1 MKFNE
6 EYISLLAGLVDED
19 HIEETRHR
27 VHDVLQ
33 EIDEKEVKYVS
44 DTVTLLEEHIAFREE
59 PYEGV
64 SDLDRE
70 KATAANAQ
78 PKSVLNGDDEEPIPN
93 TGDWKY
99 YTPDHTVRKCIDHES
114 GEYKK
119 KTPLPAVQKWKS
131 NTLEFEGKQN
141 NFLDKYSLE
150 ECGMEPE
157 MGGEG
162 EMGYMGDMLDDLENP
177 QMPQA
182 APSMEIM
189 ATASIPIP
197 ASTLVTLTTVQDPGP
212 ATNIVLT
219 IGADGVPMSYIHKAL
234 EELAMDPS
242 SVAAHN
248 ELAELV
254 GKPPVGEQ
262 SQDVGDLDPIMSWSV
277 QDHDHSHE

>member
-19 HIEETRHR
+19 HLEETRHR
-27 VHDVLQ
+27 VHDVLK

-44 DTVTLLEEHIAFREE
+44 ETVTLLDHIGFREE

-78 PKSVLNGDDEEPIPN
+78 PKSVMNDEDDIPN

-114 GEYKK
+114 GEYEKK
-119 KTPLPAVQKWKS
+119 RPLPAVQKWKS

-141 NFLDKYSLE
+141 SFLDKYSLNE
-150 ECGMEPE
+150 NCGMDHE
-157 MGGEG
+157 MGH
-162 EMGYMGDMLDDLENP
+162 EMGYMGDMLDDLES
-177 QMPQA
+177 PQA
-182 APSMEIM
+182 PQAQPSIEIM

-197 ASTLVTLTTVQDPGP
+197 AATLVTLTTVQDPGP

-262 SQDVGDLDPIMSWSV
+262 TQDVGSLDPIASMSNWAV
-277 QDHDHSHE
+277 QDHSNE